1 MEASERTAIRN
12 SFLANKLGGLIE
24 TSFQARTFVEPGNPP
39 AGSGAFVWVLE
50 RDGVPAHWE
59 RPRANGQDP
68 NRGVV
73 ANSDSVFKIAAVKC
87 RRIPRKP
94 ITINTESQRDSGSGV
109 SGGNAASSD
118 TGDSSA
124 DQTTMET

>member
-1 MEASERTAIRN
+1 MEASERTNIRN
-12 SFLANKLGGLIE
+12 QFLASKLEVLSKG
-24 TSFQARTFVEPGNPP
+24 SFEAPARAFVQPSTAP
-39 AGSGAFVWVLE
+39 AGSGSFIWVLE

-59 RPRANGQDP
+59 RARADGQDP
-68 NRGVV
+68 NRAVV

-94 ITINTESQRDSGSGV
+94 VTIKTESPSDSASGV

-118 TGDSSA
+118 TGSA
-124 DQTTMET
+124 DQTTTET

>member
-1 MEASERTAIRN
+1 MEASERTAIRD
-12 SFLANKLGGLIE
+12 SFLADKLGGLIQA
-24 TSFQARTFVEPGNPP
+24 SFQARTFVQPGNPP
-39 AGSGAFVWVLE
+39 AGSGTFVWVLE

-94 ITINTESQRDSGSGV
+94 ITINTESPSDSASGV
-109 SGGNAASSD
+109 TGDNAASSD
-118 TGDSSA
+118 RGGSTS
-124 DQTTMET
+124 DQTTTPT

>member
-12 SFLANKLGGLIE
+12 SFLANKLGAL
-24 TSFQARTFVEPGNPP
+24 TQTTFQARTFVQPGNPP
-39 AGSGAFVWVLE
+39 AGSGSFVWVLE

-68 NRGVV
+68 NRQTVST
-73 ANSDSVFKIAAVKC
+73 SDSVFKIAAVKC

-94 ITINTESQRDSGSGV
+94 ITINTESQSDSDSGV
-109 SGGNAASSD
+109 SGGNAASSETVD
-118 TGDSSA
+118 GSA

>member
-1 MEASERTAIRN
+1 LE
-12 SFLANKLGGLIE
+12 GLSQ
-24 TSFQARTFVEPGNPP
+24 TSFQTRTFVQPGNPP
-39 AGSGAFVWVLE
+39 AGSGTFVWVLE
-50 RDGVPAHWE
+50 RAGVPAHWE
-59 RPRANGQDP
+59 RARANGQDP

-94 ITINTESQRDSGSGV
+94 ITINPESPSDSASGV
-109 SGGNAASSD
+109 SAGNTAASD

-124 DQTTMET
+124 DQTTTET

>member
-1 MEASERTAIRN
+1 MDDSNRTAIRN
-12 SFLANKLGGLIE
+12 SLLANKLVGL
-24 TSFQARTFVEPGNPP
+24 TQLSFQTRTFVQPVNPP
-39 AGSGAFVWVLE
+39 SGSGTFVWVLE

-73 ANSDSVFKIAAVKC
+73 VNSDSVFKIAAVKC
-87 RRIPRKP
+87 RRIPRRP
-94 ITINTESQRDSGSGV
+94 INTESPSDSASGV
-109 SGGNAASSD
+109 GGDNAASSD

-124 DQTTMET
+124 GQTTTET